1 MSENQIVINDVS
13 GPIQARLYQM
23 IGPTLGLQAFLDMA
37 SELRLEE
44 RREIVDQALL
54 VVRDLYVHR
63 PLKEAQLAV
72 QPVRRL
78 ELMRLDLERRRRRA
92 EKVGRT
98 VEAKELPHP
107 VFFHQELTEIF
118 TSVRDRHMRYLLPF
132 PFRGSW
138 ATLGFEMEAVHEEAV
153 QATRS
158 LDARRVDA
166 PRVGDHGSI
175 DRDYIVTRVLAEELD
190 EGYFQPGVKVVSW
203 NGAAIET
210 AVAHNGDKT
219 AGSNIAAR
227 HARGLFR
234 LTLRPLWTSP
244 PPQQDWV
251 IIGYRV
257 PDEDGPEGWSRTVR
271 YARFGWWVIPS
282 PTAYWTGQVS
292 TPVVG
297 SVRVPRRPRRP
308 QPVELSESTDQETA
322 ALRKVRY
329 LNTQQHI
336 YCSPKNGY
344 GTAPGGKALPPQ
356 ERVPIFLKALKDK
369 HPFWGEAYRLK
380 TPEGTFGYLRI
391 FTFEVRVPEF
401 IEQLRE
407 LLPQLPGAGAEDGSA
422 GAQDGQAGLIL
433 DVRDNG
439 GGQIAAGETL
449 LQMLTPH
456 KIAPMRFELLCNA
469 ATFDLCQAL
478 DRRGQPGEWADW
490 SRSIERGSE
499 IGALFSSGH
508 PITPKEDLHSHRGVY
523 RGPVVLVVNALS
535 YSTTDILAAGFKDHR
550 IGRILSTDDNIGAG
564 GANTVSHEDLVRVA
578 GRRLGLRRLPMG
590 AAMQLALRRAI
601 RVGPAAGTPL
611 EALGIELEEEPLKD
625 RRYFMK
631 KVDVLY
637 KNAFLLQEAA
647 EMLREG
653 VLPESP
659 EDE

>member
-13 GPIQARLYQM
+13 EPIGARLNQM

-37 SELRLEE
+37 SELGLAERL
-44 RREIVDQALL
+44 EIVDQALL

-92 EKVGRT
+92 QKVGHT
-98 VEAKELPHP
+98 LEAEELPHP

-138 ATLGFEMEAVHEEAV
+138 ATLGFEMEAVHEEAF

-166 PRVGDHGSI
+166 PRVGDRGSI

-219 AGSNIAAR
+219 AGSNLAAR

-257 PDEDGPEGWSRTVR
+257 PDEDGPEGWSRAVR

-282 PTAYWTGQVS
+282 RTAYRTGQVS

-336 YCSPKNGY
+336 YCGPRNDY
-344 GTAPGGKALPPQ
+344 GTAPGGKDLPPQ
-356 ERVPIFLKALKDK
+356 EREPVFLQALKDK

-391 FTFEVRVPEF
+391 FTFEVRVSEF

-407 LLPQLPGAGAEDGSA
+407 LLPQLPGSGGGAG
-422 GAQDGQAGLIL
+422 DGQAGLIL

-478 DRRGQPGEWADW
+478 GRLGQPGEWADW

-508 PITPKEDLHSHRGVY
+508 PITPKGALPSHRGVY

-564 GANTVSHEDLVRVA
+564 GANTVSHGDLVRVA
-578 GRRLGLRRLPMG
+578 GRSLGLRRLPMG

-611 EALGIELEEEPLKD
+611 EALGIELEEAPLKD

-637 KNAFLLQEAA
+637 KNACLLQEAVG
-647 EMLREG
+647 MLREG
-653 VLPESP
+653 VLPEPP
-659 EDE
+659 EAE